1 MLMEALQIR
10 RQPVPTDLHLMNSIS
25 GKFRATIGLTSA
37 KLRCFCASSSPNS
50 TSTKQ
55 QLTRRKSVLTSNGK
69 VRANASDAQLK
80 ENWLHSLS
88 CPFPENL
95 FPLNG
100 EVVNI
105 CQSNSD
111 SNWVIGIDPDVSG
124 ALALLKTD
132 HLGCSAQVFDSPHL
146 KVLVGKRI
154 RRRLDAKSIVQ
165 LLKSFDAP
173 VGTTAYVEQSI
184 PFPQDGKQGWWGGG
198 FGYGL
203 WIGILVAS
211 GFSVV
216 PVPSSVWKNELK
228 LSGNRS
234 SKDDSREAASTLFP
248 SMSSLLKRKKDHGFR
263 YFPPMQSKF
272 VNPPASVQHP
282 HWIDCNDV
290 ATSLI
295 GGVIT
300 YVKLRPLC
308 AEQFL
313 HPHNETSVWM
323 NSMPGN
329 LSVQRFKSW
338 GCEATKKKSGS
349 RAEALLIAAYG
360 KGMKISTNSSS
371 ISKELMS

>member
-10 RQPVPTDLHLMNSIS
+10 RQPLPTDLHLMNSIS

-69 VRANASDAQLK
+69 VRANVSDAQLK

-100 EVVNI
+100 EVVNV

-132 HLGCSAQVFDSPHL
+132 HLGCSAQ
-146 KVLVGKRI
+146 R
-154 RRRLDAKSIVQ
+154 
-165 LLKSFDAP
+165 
-173 VGTTAYVEQSI
+173 TTAYVEQSI

-272 VNPPASVQHP
+272 VSPPASVQHP

-329 LSVQRFKSW
+329 LSVQWFKSW

-371 ISKELMS
+371 ISEELMS

>member
-10 RQPVPTDLHLMNSIS
+10 RQPLPTDLHLMNSIS

-69 VRANASDAQLK
+69 VRANVSDAQLK

-100 EVVNI
+100 EVVNV
-105 CQSNSD
+105 CQSNLD

-173 VGTTAYVEQSI
+173 VGGTTAYVEQSI

-248 SMSSLLKRKKDHGFR
+248 SMSSLLKRKKDHG

-272 VNPPASVQHP
+272 VSPPASVQHP

-323 NSMPGN
+323 NSMPVYLYN
-329 LSVQRFKSW
+329 AW
-338 GCEATKKKSGS
+338 G

-371 ISKELMS
+371 ISEELMS

>member
-1 MLMEALQIR
+1 
-10 RQPVPTDLHLMNSIS
+10 MNSIS

-55 QLTRRKSVLTSNGK
+55 QLTRRKSVLTNNGK
-69 VRANASDAQLK
+69 VGANVSDAQLK

-88 CPFPENL
+88 CPFPQNL
-95 FPLNG
+95 FPPNG
-100 EVVNI
+100 EFVNV

-132 HLGCSAQVFDSPHL
+132 NLGCSAQVFDSPHL

-234 SKDDSREAASTLFP
+234 SKDDSREAASSLFP
-248 SMSSLLKRKKDHGFR
+248 SMSSLLKRKKDHG
-263 YFPPMQSKF
+263 
-272 VNPPASVQHP
+272 
-282 HWIDCNDV
+282 
-290 ATSLI
+290 
-295 GGVIT
+295 
-300 YVKLRPLC
+300 
-308 AEQFL
+308 
-313 HPHNETSVWM
+313 
-323 NSMPGN
+323 
-329 LSVQRFKSW
+329 
-338 GCEATKKKSGS
+338 

-371 ISKELMS
+371 ISEELMS

>member
-10 RQPVPTDLHLMNSIS
+10 RQPLPTDLHLMNSIS

-69 VRANASDAQLK
+69 VRANVSDAQLK

-100 EVVNI
+100 EVVNV

-184 PFPQDGKQGWWGGG
+184 PFPQDGKQ
-198 FGYGL
+198 
-203 WIGILVAS
+203 
-211 GFSVV
+211 
-216 PVPSSVWKNELK
+216 
-228 LSGNRS
+228 
-234 SKDDSREAASTLFP
+234 DDSREAASTLFP
-248 SMSSLLKRKKDHGFR
+248 SMSSLLKRKKDHG
-263 YFPPMQSKF
+263 
-272 VNPPASVQHP
+272 
-282 HWIDCNDV
+282 
-290 ATSLI
+290 
-295 GGVIT
+295 
-300 YVKLRPLC
+300 
-308 AEQFL
+308 
-313 HPHNETSVWM
+313 
-323 NSMPGN
+323 
-329 LSVQRFKSW
+329 
-338 GCEATKKKSGS
+338 

-371 ISKELMS
+371 LSEELMS